1 MLPFRQASRKMTYL
15 SVDGGTY
22 TVGLCLFEVDSLT
35 NQMTVLRT
43 HLINIHAHDPH
54 YDYIEERHGNETM
67 RMRRLRDEF
76 NRFLMDIEEIPDL
89 LIYESH
95 FFNVRRPTAAI
106 PLVRFMQVVEDICV
120 DNGMTMTTVSPQQMK
135 RTVGISKQ
143 LAKADKDIVKKKI
156 NGLIEDKYIC
166 CPVSLEEISEHEIDA
181 IGIGFT
187 QMVLE
192 RFINL

>member
-1 MLPFRQASRKMTYL
+1 MLPFRQATKPMTYL

-22 TVGLCLFEVDSLT
+22 TVGLCLFEVDTLT
-35 NQMTVLRT
+35 NQMNVIQT
-43 HLINIHAHDPH
+43 HLINIHSHDAR

-67 RMRRLRDEF
+67 RMCRLRDEF
-76 NRFLMDIEEIPDL
+76 NRFLAGIEMTPDL

-120 DNGMTMTTVSPQQMK
+120 ENGMTMTTVSPQQMK

-156 NGLIEDKYIC
+156 NELIESQHITYSVELDD
-166 CPVSLEEISEHEIDA
+166 ISEHEIDA

-187 QMVLE
+187 QMVLDQ
-192 RFINL
+192 FISL

>member
-1 MLPFRQASRKMTYL
+1 MLPFRQAKKPMTYL

-22 TVGLCLFEVDSLT
+22 TVGLCLFEVDTLT
-35 NQMTVLRT
+35 NQMNVIQT
-43 HLINIHAHDPH
+43 HLINIHGHDAR

-67 RMRRLRDEF
+67 RMCRLRDEF
-76 NRFLMDIEEIPDL
+76 NRFLSGIEVTPDL

-120 DNGMTMTTVSPQQMK
+120 ENGMTMTTVSPQQMK

-156 NGLIEDKYIC
+156 NELIESQHITYSVGLDD
-166 CPVSLEEISEHEIDA
+166 ISEHEIDA

-187 QMVLE
+187 QMVLDQ
-192 RFINL
+192 FISL